1 MSKLEYYA
9 RPLVAFDPKN
19 KDHRRWY
26 HEFIQRRS
34 WGYCPVRF
42 ICPDDSG
49 LDLTLMIKNQLVEY
63 YVQKEFVQKVK
74 NVVDIK
80 TQRSY
85 NKASPKKRTKA
96 I

>member
-1 MSKLEYYA
+1 MSKLEFYM
-9 RPLVAFDPKN
+9 RPLVAFDPNN

-26 HEFIQRRS
+26 HEFVTKKS

-42 ICPDDSG
+42 ACPEDFGS
-49 LDLTLMIKNQLVEY
+49 DLTIMIRNQLIEY
-63 YVQKEFVQKVK
+63 YVQKEFAQKPK

-80 TQRSY
+80 SKRSY
-85 NKASPKKRTKA
+85 NKTSPKKRTKA